1 MLGVCLFLYI
11 GFSLSLIGG
20 NMLNYSIRHKESL
33 IVLLKSNEIKSM
45 LRSFDIILMKKR
57 LRECFYYQLCMI
69 MEIFVLF
76 TCLFILKIKNLVV
89 EILFFLVKVKMSI
102 IDDVIKSM
110 IRLDM
115 YYLIRLDA
123 CIQIHIYTYAYI
135 VKS

>member
-1 MLGVCLFLYI
+1 
-11 GFSLSLIGG
+11 
-20 NMLNYSIRHKESL
+20 
-33 IVLLKSNEIKSM
+33 M

-69 MEIFVLF
+69 LEVFALF

-123 CIQIHIYTYAYI
+123 CIQVHIYTCLYSKI
-135 VKS
+135 LSFELVCHET